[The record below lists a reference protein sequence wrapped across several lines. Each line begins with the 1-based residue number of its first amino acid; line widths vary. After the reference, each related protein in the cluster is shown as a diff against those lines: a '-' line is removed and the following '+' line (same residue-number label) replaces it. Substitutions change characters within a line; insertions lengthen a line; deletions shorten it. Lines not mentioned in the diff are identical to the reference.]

1 MTAPVYV
8 MLVRM
13 VELTPEEHE
22 KRIVFVGLRL
32 KGAEYS
38 VPDPQIA
45 DASAP
50 DL

>member
-32 KGAEYS
+32 KGAEYG